1 VASLAAT
8 FGRGAMTN
16 GWVDIKN
23 ADVILAMGG
32 NPAENHPV
40 GFKWFMEARRT
51 RNAKLVCVDPR
62 FTRTAAV
69 ADLYAP
75 IRPGTDIAFLL
86 GMIRYALEKK
96 RYHED
101 YVKLHTNASY
111 IVNPKFAFND
121 GLFSGFDEA
130 KTEYVKDSWAYEA
143 DPKSKAYEVDATLQH
158 ERCVF
163 QLLKKH
169 VDRYTPE
176 MVERICGT
184 PRDSFL
190 KVAEL
195 VTSTGTAQRVGTI
208 TYALGWTQ
216 HSTGVQMIRAAA
228 ILQLLLG
235 NVGRPG
241 GGVNAFRG
249 HSNIQGATD
258 TAGTFEILPGYLKTP
273 TGALQTLAQYYESA
287 VPTTL
292 NKEAWASMN
301 YWVNYPKFMVS
312 LLKATYGAAATKD
325 NEFGYAW
332 LPKVDGNY
340 SWLYIFD
347 DMYRGHST
355 RAGGEE
361 PGPEGF
367 ITFGMNPVG
376 LGPNSK
382 KMVAALAKLKWMVVV
397 ENVETETSIFWKA
410 PPEYGGPAPADIQT
424 EVFLLPAASFAEKD
438 GTFTN
443 SARWLQWKWKALEP
457 PGQARADQEIVARLA
472 LAVRDLYAK
481 EGGKLPEPILNLSW
495 AYTNAANPDLSE
507 VLKEMNGKA
516 LGDVHDDK
524 DPAKVLKT
532 AGQQVDGFAQLRD
545 DGSTMCGNWLHSGVF
560 TEAGNNAQR
569 RSTADPTGLGMFH
582 NWTFSWPANR
592 RVMYNRAS
600 ADAQGKPWDATR
612 VGIKWNGE
620 KWVGDVPDIKPDS
633 PPGTYGA
640 FIMLP
645 EGVGRLYSPVLNDG
659 PFPEHY
665 EPMEAA
671 IDNPLHPKVTS
682 NPVSKRFKNDK
693 DAYGKKEDFPIVCTT
708 YRLTEHFHYW
718 TQHQAAGRLNELQPG
733 FFVEIPEALAA
744 QKGIANG
751 SQVKVVSARGEIQ
764 GVAMVTKRLPTLKVD
779 GKEVWQIGF
788 PIHWGF
794 AGEKNHTG
802 PLANMLTPSAMD
814 PNTWTP
820 EYKAFL
826 VRLEKA

>member
-1 VASLAAT
+1 
-8 FGRGAMTN
+8 MTN

-23 ADVILAMGG
+23 TDVILAMGG

-40 GFKWFMEARRT
+40 GFRWFMEARRT
-51 RNAKLVCVDPR
+51 RNAKLVVVDPR

-86 GMIRYALEKK
+86 GIIRYAIEK
-96 RYHED
+96 RRFHED
-101 YVKLHTNASY
+101 YVKLHTNAPY
-111 IVNPKFAFND
+111 IVSDKYAFND
-121 GLFSGFDEA
+121 GLFSGFD
-130 KTEYVKDSWAYEA
+130 KDSTEYAKESWAYEA
-143 DPKSKAYEVDATLQH
+143 DPKTKGYRVDETLTH

-163 QLLKKH
+163 QLLKQH
-169 VDRYTPE
+169 VARYTPE

-184 PRDSFL
+184 PKDNFL
-190 KVAEL
+190 AVAEL
-195 VTSTGTAQRVGTI
+195 VTSSGTAERAGTI

-216 HSTGVQMIRAAA
+216 HSTAVQMIRAAA
-228 ILQLLLG
+228 MIQLLLG

-273 TGALQTLAQYYESA
+273 TGQRQTLAQYYEDA
-287 VPTTL
+287 IPTTL
-292 NKEAWASMN
+292 NKQAWGTMN
-301 YWVNYPKFMVS
+301 YWTNYPKFMVS
-312 LLKATYGAAATKD
+312 LLKATFGNAATKD
-325 NEFGYAW
+325 NEFGYSW

-347 DMYRGHST
+347 DMYRGHSM
-355 RAGGEE
+355 RAGGKE

-367 ITFGMNPVG
+367 LSFGMNPVG

-382 KMVAALAKLKWMVVV
+382 KMVAALSKLKWMVMV
-397 ENVETETSIFWKA
+397 ENVETETAMFWKA
-410 PPEYGGPAPADIQT
+410 PKELGGAAPSEIQT
-424 EVFLLPAASFAEKD
+424 EVFLLPAAGFAEKD

-443 SARWLQWKWKALEP
+443 SARWLQWKWKATDP
-457 PGQARADQEIVARLA
+457 PGQAKADQEIVARLV
-472 LAVRDLYAK
+472 LAVRDLYRK

-495 AYTNAANPDLSE
+495 SYTSSINPDLGE

-516 LGDVHDDK
+516 LADLHDDK
-524 DPAKVLKT
+524 DKNKIVKT
-532 AGQQVDGFAQLRD
+532 AGQQVDGFAQLKD

-569 RSTADPTGLGMFH
+569 RNNADPTGLGMFH
-582 NWTFSWPANR
+582 NWAFSWPANR

-600 ADAQGKPWDATR
+600 ADAEGKPWDPR
-612 VGIKWNGE
+612 RPGIQWNGE

-645 EGVGRLYSPVLNDG
+645 EGVGRLYSPGLADG

-665 EPMEAA
+665 EAIEAA

-682 NPVSKRFKNDK
+682 NPVSKTFDNDK
-693 DAYGKKEDFPIVCTT
+693 DSYGKKEDFPIVCTT

-718 TQHQAAGRLNELQPG
+718 TQHQHGGRLNELQPG
-733 FFVEIPEALAA
+733 FFVEIPEALAQ

-751 SQVKVVSARGEIQ
+751 SRVKVVSARGEIE
-764 GVAMVTKRLPTLKVD
+764 GVAMVTKRLPTLTVD
-779 GKEVWQIGF
+779 GKPVWQIGF

-794 AGEKNHTG
+794 AGAKGHTG